1 MWSVLRV
8 AAIVIAAAAL
18 GFAGCQS
25 DEDGAPAQRSASG
38 LSDLTTIDQLKT
50 RFKDDQGSPRL
61 ILLLSPT

>member
-1 MWSVLRV
+1 MMWSVLRV
-8 AAIVIAAAAL
+8 AAIVIAAAAF

-25 DEDGAPAQRSASG
+25 DEDAPAQRSASG

>member
-1 MWSVLRV
+1 MMWSVLRV
-8 AAIVIAAAAL
+8 AAIVI
-18 GFAGCQS
+18 
-25 DEDGAPAQRSASG
+25 APAQRSASG